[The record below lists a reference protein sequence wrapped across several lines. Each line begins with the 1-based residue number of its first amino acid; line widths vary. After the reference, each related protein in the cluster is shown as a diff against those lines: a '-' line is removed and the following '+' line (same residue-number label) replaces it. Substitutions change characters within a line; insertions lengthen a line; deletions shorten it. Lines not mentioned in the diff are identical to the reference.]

1 MKSIRMG
8 LLGAV
13 AATAIAGA
21 AAAETLTIGVS
32 LESPSIDPHFYNYK
46 NSNQIAQQMFDLL
59 IRQDAQQQYMP
70 GLALEWNNLDDKTWE
85 IKLRKGVKWHDG
97 SPFTADDVLFNI
109 ERAKVGIPGS
119 PTTPTRNFLLGGK
132 EWKAIDDHTLQVVTE
147 APHATF
153 AADLTGPVIVS
164 RKHGEGAETK
174 DYNAGPATI
183 GTGPFKFVDY
193 IQGDKITLEANPD
206 YWGGK
211 PEWDQVVVKALPNG
225 PARLAALLSGTV
237 DVINDVPTEDI
248 EALRKNDKIS
258 VTIAPSN
265 LVIRFLFGHGR
276 MTYPWVRDNNGEVLF
291 PNPLRD
297 WRVRKAISLTI
308 DRDRIVDR
316 VMAGTAV
323 AAGQAQPPGGHAHDP
338 ALEPGPYDPDQARKL
353 LADAGYGDGFQ
364 LTIHS
369 PDSRYPNDK
378 QIGEAVAQMLRRVGI
393 QSELELVPNAVFS
406 SRASKGEFAF
416 VLGAWGTPSGDGGNF
431 LVHGLHTYQ
440 PGKRLGAA
448 NWGRYN
454 NRDLDELVVKS
465 NTELDAKKRE
475 DLVREAWRMVTKD
488 VGNVWVLWVAN
499 TWAARADLVVDPRID
514 SYTMGTTIHKK

>member
-32 LESPSIDPHFYNYK
+32 LESPSIDPHFYDYK

-174 DYNAGPATI
+174 D
-183 GTGPFKFVDY
+183 
-193 IQGDKITLEANPD
+193 
-206 YWGGK
+206 
-211 PEWDQVVVKALPNG
+211 
-225 PARLAALLSGTV
+225 
-237 DVINDVPTEDI
+237 
-248 EALRKNDKIS
+248 
-258 VTIAPSN
+258 
-265 LVIRFLFGHGR
+265 
-276 MTYPWVRDNNGEVLF
+276 
-291 PNPLRD
+291 
-297 WRVRKAISLTI
+297 
-308 DRDRIVDR
+308 
-316 VMAGTAV
+316 
-323 AAGQAQPPGGHAHDP
+323 
-338 ALEPGPYDPDQARKL
+338 
-353 LADAGYGDGFQ
+353 
-364 LTIHS
+364 
-369 PDSRYPNDK
+369 
-378 QIGEAVAQMLRRVGI
+378 
-393 QSELELVPNAVFS
+393 
-406 SRASKGEFAF
+406 
-416 VLGAWGTPSGDGGNF
+416 
-431 LVHGLHTYQ
+431 
-440 PGKRLGAA
+440 
-448 NWGRYN
+448 
-454 NRDLDELVVKS
+454 
-465 NTELDAKKRE
+465 
-475 DLVREAWRMVTKD
+475 
-488 VGNVWVLWVAN
+488 
-499 TWAARADLVVDPRID
+499 
-514 SYTMGTTIHKK
+514 